1 MNLEQFYDKLKKTDI
16 WGEGFWQ
23 GLVELILKSNAL
35 PYYKIMYIE
44 LAFKGAIH
52 NLQQRLNMSKS
63 KSAETKVMEEKKQKL
78 QALCRE
84 LQTVIP

>member
-23 GLVELILKSNAL
+23 GLVDLIMASNAY

-44 LAFKGAIH
+44 LALKGAIY
-52 NLQQRLNMSKS
+52 NLPQRLNMSKS
-63 KSAETKVMEEKKQKL
+63 KSAMTTVMEEKKQKL

-84 LQTVIP
+84 LMKVTP